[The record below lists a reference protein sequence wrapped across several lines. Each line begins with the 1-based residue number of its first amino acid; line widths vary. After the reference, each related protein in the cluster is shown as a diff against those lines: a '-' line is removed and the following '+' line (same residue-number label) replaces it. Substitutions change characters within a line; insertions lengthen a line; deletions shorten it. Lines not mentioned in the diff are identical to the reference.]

1 MCSLCGI
8 LGGNEH
14 WADAVA
20 RPGVYTRT
28 ADRTD
33 RRRER
38 ARRVSIANRVLAAFG
53 MTLSDW
59 QGASYLLSTRTGKTE
74 IIDDLGHLWPAAERL
89 AGRPLDPLAEPL
101 LERLEAEAND

>member
-20 RPGVYTRT
+20 RPGVYTR
-28 ADRTD
+28 AANGID

-38 ARRVSIANRVLAAFG
+38 ARRVVIANRILGHFAL
-53 MTLSDW
+53 TISDW
-59 QGASYLLSTRTGKTE
+59 QGTKYLLSTRTGKTE

-89 AGRPLDPLAEPL
+89 AGRPIDPLDSL
-101 LERLEAEAND
+101 LISRMEAESRG